1 MVGYNHKM
9 TLDDSIGGSSWE
21 VVDSYWCIVLA
32 TRPKH
37 MLKSK
42 RFQVQL
48 HGIIVT
54 QLREKGHEL
63 EDIKFYFIAVH
74 IFYACNN
81 AVRSLCFR

>member
-1 MVGYNHKM
+1 MVGYNRKM

-32 TRPKH
+32 TRPGH

-48 HGIIVT
+48 HEIFVT
-54 QLREKGHEL
+54 QLREIGNEL
-63 EDIKFYFIAVH
+63 DDIKFYIIAVQ

-81 AVRSLCFR
+81 VIRSLCFR